1 MKRFA
6 RIAGFIAAL
15 SLAAYFLWFSVNNI
29 NLDVLRGMLSP
40 ALLATLF
47 FAALLYAAI
56 IPLTGWAWQRL
67 LIGQGQS
74 PSLPW
79 LIALLATTQLAKYV
93 PGNIAQHASRAAL
106 AIRGGVT
113 ARILLVTVA
122 QETVLAMAASLSVGF
137 LMLAVSGRTVAQL
150 PESSHLVVAWSVPVV
165 FTIVISLAS
174 VRLPPES
181 LADSPNR
188 ILRLVGH
195 MGGLPGARVAFP
207 AFAAYAL
214 NYVLIGI
221 GLWMVGHVAG
231 LPEALALPLVTA
243 SFALAWLLGFLAP
256 GAPAGLG
263 VREGIMVMLLSGAAS
278 NEHLLAFVLLA
289 RLVTMLGDAINFLLG
304 SWWFALE
311 AKRTGTQ

>member
-174 VRLPPES
+174 VRLPPDS

-195 MGGLPGARVAFP
+195 MGGLPGARVALP

>member
-15 SLAAYFLWFSVNNI
+15 SLAVYFLWFSVNNI
-29 NLDVLRGMLSP
+29 NLHVLRGMLSP

-174 VRLPPES
+174 VRLPPDS

>member
-29 NLDVLRGMLSP
+29 NLHVLRGMLSP

-174 VRLPPES
+174 VRLPPDS

-195 MGGLPGARVAFP
+195 MGGLPGARVALP